1 MRFNTALLHDGYG
14 PEEKTGATMI
24 PIYQSS
30 SFAQKTAE
38 DLEEI
43 FNGNRYGHIYTRIS
57 NPTIEA
63 FEKRITCLEGGI
75 AAIACSSGMAAIALA
90 IMNIAKCG
98 DEIISGSGIFGGTYS
113 LFNNFKDFGIT
124 AKYSSDNDISSF
136 ESCITKKTKLIF
148 IETIGNP
155 KLDVPDIKKLSA
167 LAHRHEIPLLVD
179 NTVTTP
185 YLVRPMELGADIVM
199 HSTSKYI
206 NGSGNSIGGII
217 IDSGRFHWKFEKYPT
232 LAEFKKYGP
241 FMYVAKLRK
250 GLFKDLGAC
259 ISPFNS
265 FLNNVGLE
273 TLGLRMEKT
282 CENTLHLAEYLRT
295 NKKVISIN
303 YPGLKENE
311 YYNIAK
317 SQFNGRFG
325 GILTI
330 RLGSKDNAFK
340 LINNLKY
347 AANLANIGDVRTI
360 VTHPSSTIFAGNT
373 IQEKELAG
381 VYEDMIRISLG
392 IENIEDLIE
401 DFSQA
406 LNL

>member
-1 MRFNTALLHDGYG
+1 MRFNTALLHAGYG

-24 PIYQSS
+24 PVYQSS

-38 DLEEI
+38 DLEDL
-43 FNGNRYGHIYTRIS
+43 FKGSRYGHIYTRIS

-75 AAIACSSGMAAIALA
+75 TAIACSSGMAAIALA
-90 IMNIAKCG
+90 IMNIVKCG

-124 AKYSSDNDISSF
+124 ARYASDNDIASF
-136 ESCITKKTKLIF
+136 ESCINKKTRLIF

-155 KLDVPDIKKLSA
+155 KLDVPDIKNLSL
-167 LAHRHEIPLLVD
+167 LAHRHGIPLLVD

-217 IDSGRFHWKFEKYPT
+217 IDSGRFHWEIEKYPT
-232 LAEFKKYGP
+232 LGEFKKYGP
-241 FMYVAKLRK
+241 FMYMAKLRK

-265 FLNNVGLE
+265 FLNNIGLE

-282 CENTLHLAEYLRT
+282 CENALRLAEYLRT
-295 NKKVISIN
+295 NKRVISIN
-303 YPGLKENE
+303 YPGLEENE
-311 YYNIAK
+311 YYKVANK
-317 SQFNGRFG
+317 QFKGRFG

-330 RLGSKDNAFK
+330 RLGSKDNAFN

-360 VTHPSSTIFAGNT
+360 VTHPSSTIFAGNSV
-373 IQEKELAG
+373 QEKERAG
-381 VYEDMIRISLG
+381 VYEDMIRVSLG
-392 IENIEDLIE
+392 IENIEDLID
-401 DFSQA
+401 DFDQA